1 VGLTCVILRLRHG
14 IRVQAAMGTLRKLS
28 VFVLAAMVQ
37 LWMDGCSSA
46 SDDAYLQQREQM
58 VQTQIIGRGIHDEAT
73 VRAMKR
79 VPRHRFVPVDEISN
93 AYADAPL
100 PIGGGQTIS
109 QPYIVAAMTSLLDL
123 RPGQRVLEVGTGSG
137 YQAAV
142 LASIVDTVYTIEI
155 LPALADMA
163 RDRLFALGYRNVV
176 TRAGDGYLGWPEH
189 APFDAIVITA
199 AAEEIP
205 APLIAQLRDGGK
217 LVMPVGSPYD
227 VQNLVLGE
235 KHNGQFSRREV
246 MPVRFVP
253 LQRNAPSEEQGSGVR

>member
-1 VGLTCVILRLRHG
+1 MKSLTLLFVTGFTVIQVCL
-14 IRVQAAMGTLRKLS
+14 T
-28 VFVLAAMVQ
+28 
-37 LWMDGCSSA
+37 GCSSTP
-46 SDDAYLQQREQM
+46 DDAYVQQREQM
-58 VQTQIIGRGIHDEAT
+58 VQAQIASRGVSDEAT
-73 VRAMKR
+73 LRAMR
-79 VPRHRFVPVDEISN
+79 AVPRHRFVPVDEVAN
-93 AYADAPL
+93 AYADTPL

-109 QPYIVAAMTSLLDL
+109 QPYMVAAMTELVNA
-123 RPGQRVLEVGTGSG
+123 RPGQRVLEVGTGTG

-142 LASIVDTVYTIEI
+142 LACIVDTVYTIEI

-176 TRAGDGYLGWPEH
+176 TRCGDGYLGWPEH

-205 APLIAQLRDGGK
+205 APLIAQLKEGGR

-227 VQNLVLGE
+227 VQTLVLGE
-235 KHNGQFSRREV
+235 KRNGAFTHREV

-253 LQRNAPSEEQGSGVR
+253 LQRNAPAEDQPPDGR